1 MLNWNKAHLYKVPYS
16 KLKCAV
22 SQAQYVLIHTALI
35 EYSQFGETE
44 MSLSDFHSE
53 VNTLRQKEG
62 NELSLME
69 MEFQVGDFSFFLNPA
84 FY

>member
-1 MLNWNKAHLYKVPYS
+1 M
-16 KLKCAV
+16 
-22 SQAQYVLIHTALI
+22 LIHTALI

-62 NELSLME
+62 NELSLIE
-69 MEFQVGDFSFFLNPA
+69 LEFQVGASSFFIFILLIMSQLLQTGKW
-84 FY
+84 